1 MKSLSQL
8 RLYIASI
15 ALGLFFFGSPA
26 ISLADTYPNL
36 DSKTAVLKMSRVSVD
51 KKEWYKNVELKLNFD
66 TGKFELLS
74 AAPADDPTNGSE
86 QTNLDYCVDKY
97 PQAACDVLGRQQGG
111 SQFVLG
117 SSCSRSFPQQIY
129 VAGGSTGAACDTLGS
144 CGACA
149 FSVTDNARTGKNTD
163 NAGSIDI
170 EGIIND
176 AILNSTE

>member
-15 ALGLFFFGSPA
+15 ILGLFFICSPA

-36 DSKTAVLKMSRVSVD
+36 DTKTAILDMSLVSVD
-51 KKEWYKNVELKLNFD
+51 KKEWYKNVQLKLNFD
-66 TGKFELLS
+66 TGQFELLS
-74 AAPADDPTNGSE
+74 AEAADNNAGLTSNDF
-86 QTNLDYCVDKY
+86 CVDNY
-97 PQAACDVLGRQQGG
+97 PQLACTELGKVDGGG
-111 SQFVLG
+111 SQFVLA
-117 SSCSRSFPQQIY
+117 SSCSSSFPQQIY
-129 VAGGSTGAACDTLGS
+129 LAEASTGEFCASLGN

-149 FSVTDNARTGKNTD
+149 LSVGDNARTGKNTD

-176 AILNSTE
+176 AILNSTK